1 MAELSSTDQMGFNGP
16 NAQNEARATA
26 LLDVLPS
33 AAALFLRS
41 GMLYAVNSLAREWF
55 VVDARAPLSSQS
67 WNVVLL
73 PLGPVGTALLNRAA
87 AGAAPTTVSMP
98 FGRDGRVVH
107 VRAGSFVDDLLL
119 LTATDTTVRDEVRR
133 PAARVDRDL
142 AALMA
147 LSPSTIRI
155 TDVAGRILQTNGNAK
170 LEHPGRQP
178 DTVRELW
185 ELQAPHDIT
194 NNRPLSFL
202 DAPAMRA
209 LAGNEVRRQLLE
221 VRRMGTPRRIESF
234 AAPIRDDEQEVTGV
248 VLLDRDVTDREQLGC
263 QLPERDGREAE
274 RQEQVTHER
283 EHLERLVEARARALL
298 ASQEDRE
305 RERRFAAVGQLA
317 AGVMHDVNN
326 ALNPIMAAAYLLRH
340 HAESPDAVRDYADRI
355 QKAAEIGAATA
366 SRVGRFIRQEPI
378 HAGGDEALDLSV
390 LAEEVLDLAEPM
402 RLRRSSEGGD
412 LLIVRQFAPE
422 VCTRGLPGELR
433 EALLNLV
440 QNAIDAMPD
449 GGVLTVRT
457 FKESTQACLAIGD
470 TGVGMGADVRERA
483 FEPFF
488 TTKGVNGSGLGLAE
502 VYGIARR
509 HRGTATIASVPG
521 RGTEVT
527 LRLPLAVI
535 ADSAIADLGN
545 ADSGNAD
552 SKIAD
557 SGIGDGANADAAKVA
572 PGPSPQA
579 VIPKHILVV
588 EDHDDGREFLRRI
601 LHADG
606 HQVDAVGTC
615 AEAREKLASSAKTP
629 YDLMLTDVGLSDGSG
644 WDLVRYVRR
653 KAPDVRV
660 GVITGWAPIADADA
674 SHGAEFVLRKPL
686 RAAELQAHIAGRF
699 VPASTTG

>member
-1 MAELSSTDQMGFNGP
+1 MAQLSSIDQMGCNGP
-16 NAQNEARATA
+16 NALDEARATA
-26 LLDVLPS
+26 LLEVLPS

-67 WNVVLL
+67 WIVVLL
-73 PLGPVGTALLNRAA
+73 PLGPAGTALLNRAA
-87 AGAAPTTVSMP
+87 AGAAPTTVRMP
-98 FGRDGRVVH
+98 FGRDGRVVD
-107 VRAGSFVDDLLL
+107 VRAGSFVNDLLL
-119 LTATDTTVRDEVRR
+119 LTATDTTAREEGRR
-133 PAARVDRDL
+133 PAPRVDRNL

-155 TDVAGRILQTNGNAK
+155 TDVAGRILQSNGNAD
-170 LEHPGRQP
+170 LEPSGRQP
-178 DTVRELW
+178 ATVRELW
-185 ELQAPHDIT
+185 ELEAPRDIA

-202 DAPAMRA
+202 DSPAMRA

-221 VRRMGTPRRIESF
+221 VRRMGTPRWIECF

-248 VLLDRDVTDREQLGC
+248 VLLDRDVTDREQLER
-263 QLPERDGREAE
+263 QLQERDGREAE
-274 RQEQVTHER
+274 QQEQVTHER
-283 EHLERLVEARARALL
+283 EHLERLVEERSRALI
-298 ASQEDRE
+298 ASQEDRV

-366 SRVGRFIRQEPI
+366 SRVGRFIRQEPV

-390 LAEEVLDLAEPM
+390 LAEEILDLTEPM
-402 RLRRSSEGGD
+402 RLRRSSESGD
-412 LLIVRQFAPE
+412 VLIVRQFAPK
-422 VCTRGLPGELR
+422 VSTRGLPGELR

-457 FKESTQACLAIGD
+457 FQESAQACLAIGD
-470 TGVGMGADVRERA
+470 TGVGMSADVRERA

-509 HRGTATIASVPG
+509 HRGTATISSEPG

-527 LRLPLAVI
+527 LRLPLAVV
-535 ADSAIADLGN
+535 ADPGN
-545 ADSGNAD
+545 ADP
-552 SKIAD
+552 
-557 SGIGDGANADAAKVA
+557 AKVA
-572 PGPSPQA
+572 AGPLPLA

-606 HQVDAVGTC
+606 HRVDAVRTC
-615 AEAREKLASSAKTP
+615 AEAREKLASSAGSP
-629 YDLMLTDVGLSDGSG
+629 YDLMLTDVGLPDGSG

-653 KAPDVRV
+653 KTPDVRV
-660 GVITGWAPIADADA
+660 GVITGWEPIADTGA

-699 VPASTTG
+699 VPALTTE